1 MREIEKI
8 PHIRLGVVGMGDR
21 GRCCV
26 DRMGYL
32 PGVTVTAICDN
43 VEAKV
48 GRARKMLAE
57 SGRPA
62 AKEYVGDEAWKA
74 LCDDPNVD
82 VVYNTTPWALHAPVQ
97 LAAMRAGKHVFTE
110 VPGALT
116 VDECWELVETSE
128 RTSRSCMMLENC
140 CYGEVEMLMLNL
152 VKLGMLGEIV
162 HAEGGY
168 IHDLRWMC
176 STDWP
181 DCECWRFA
189 ENRDHGG
196 NRYPTHG
203 LLPLCLALDV
213 NRGDR
218 LDYLVSVD
226 SCRAN
231 FQAYMAAKLK
241 PDDPRRLADVK
252 MPDMNITT
260 IRTEKGRTILIQ
272 HDVASPRPY
281 TRNLLLSGT
290 KGIVRDYPFR
300 AVLEESVGSG
310 AHRWYDEKKTAE
322 FLERWQHP
330 LWKTLGDLARRI
342 GGHDG
347 MDFVM
352 DARWVYCL
360 QQGIPL
366 DMDVYDLATS
376 SCLCELTEKSAAD
389 HSRALE
395 IPDFTRGA
403 WKTKAP
409 IGKIDVDVERMGLDV
424 NQQVRR
430 LAGQQ

>member
-1 MREIEKI
+1 MEKI
-8 PHIRLGVVGMGDR
+8 PHIRLGIVGMGDR
-21 GRCCV
+21 GCCCI

-43 VEAKV
+43 VEEKV
-48 GRARKMLAE
+48 ARARQKLE
-57 SGRPA
+57 RGKRPA
-62 AKEYVGDEAWKA
+62 AREYVGDEAWKA
-74 LCDDPNVD
+74 LCEDPDVD

-128 RTSRSCMMLENC
+128 KTGRSCMMLENC
-140 CYGEVEMLMLNL
+140 CYGETEMLMLNL
-152 VKLGMLGEIV
+152 AKLGMLGEIV
-162 HAEGGY
+162 HGEGGY

-176 STDWP
+176 KTDWP
-181 DCECWRFA
+181 ECECWRFA

-203 LLPLCLALDV
+203 LLPLCLAMDV

-226 SCRAN
+226 SLRAN
-231 FQAYMAAKLK
+231 FQAFMAANLK
-241 PDDPRRLADVK
+241 ADDPRRLADVK
-252 MPDMNITT
+252 MPDMNTTT
-260 IRTEKGRTILIQ
+260 IRTAKGRTLLIQ

-281 TRNLLLSGT
+281 SRNLLLSGT
-290 KGIVRDYPFR
+290 KGIIRDWPLR
-300 AVLEESVGSG
+300 IVLEDSIGSG
-310 AHRWYDEKKTAE
+310 AHRWYDEKKTQE
-322 FLERWQHP
+322 LQEKHQHA

-352 DARWVYCL
+352 DARWVYCM
-360 QQGIPL
+360 QQGLPL

-376 SCLCELTEKSAAD
+376 SCLCELTEKSASER
-389 HSRALE
+389 SRAIE

-403 WKTKAP
+403 WKTRP
-409 IGKIDVDVERMGLDV
+409 PVDIGDIDAEKMGLDL
-424 NQQVRR
+424 NQSVHD
-430 LAGQQ
+430 

>member
-1 MREIEKI
+1 MREIEKL

-21 GRCCV
+21 GCCCV

-43 VEAKV
+43 VEEKV
-48 GRARKMLAE
+48 ARARKMLAD

-62 AKEYVGDEAWKA
+62 AKEYLGNEAWKA

-128 RTSRSCMMLENC
+128 KTNRSCMMLENC
-140 CYGEVEMLMLNL
+140 CYGEVEMLILNL
-152 VKLGMLGEIV
+152 AKLGMLGEIV

-176 STDWP
+176 NTDWP
-181 DCECWRFA
+181 ACECWRFA

-203 LLPLCLALDV
+203 LLPLCLAMDV

-231 FQAYMAAKLK
+231 FQAYMAEKLK

-260 IRTEKGRTILIQ
+260 VKTAKGKTILIQ

-281 TRNLLLSGT
+281 SRNILVSGT

-300 AVLEESVGSG
+300 VVLEDSVGAG
-310 AHRWYDEKKTAE
+310 AHRWYDEKKSTE
-322 FLERWQHP
+322 FFEHWQHP

-360 QQGIPL
+360 QQGVPL

-376 SCLCELTEKSAAD
+376 SCLCELTERSAAD
-389 HSRALE
+389 GSRPCE

-403 WKTKAP
+403 WKTRKP
-409 IGKIDVDVERMGLDV
+409 IGEIDVDVAKMGLDV
-424 NQQVRR
+424 NQQVR
-430 LAGQQ
+430 AQPMPQ